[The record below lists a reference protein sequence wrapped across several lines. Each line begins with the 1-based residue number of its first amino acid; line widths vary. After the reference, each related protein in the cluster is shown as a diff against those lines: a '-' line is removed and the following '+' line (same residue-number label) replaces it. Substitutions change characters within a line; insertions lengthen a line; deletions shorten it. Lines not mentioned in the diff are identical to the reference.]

1 MSMFIYPHF
10 NTLSRDEEYQLA
22 LQAKQGD
29 KKARNALILSNI
41 PFAIKYSLSFSG
53 YKIAPEDLSQI
64 GLIGLI
70 EAVDKFDADKGFR
83 VITYAKWWIRK
94 EIEDAASK
102 VRKTPSTPF
111 SRMSVDNPD
120 FDEEAF
126 ISSLVEKSDNPV
138 EEECIE
144 KEKLHRVRKALDGL
158 SERDSDIIN
167 RHYGLAGREEE
178 SFNDI
183 AESYDLSKARIH
195 QLEQAAFSAMRKE
208 LGDLYDMLDL
218 CA

>member
-1 MSMFIYPHF
+1 MSMSIFPHF

-29 KKARNALILSNI
+29 KKARNILILSNI
-41 PFAIKYSLSFSG
+41 PFAIKYSLSFLG
-53 YKIAPEDLSQI
+53 YKIDPEDLSQI

-70 EAVDKFDADKGFR
+70 EAVDKFDAGKGFR

-94 EIEDAASK
+94 EIEEAAVK
-102 VRKTPSTPF
+102 TRKESSTTPF
-111 SRMSVDNPD
+111 SRLVKNEPD

-126 ISSLVEKSDNPV
+126 ISSLGDNSENPV

-144 KEKLHRVRKALDGL
+144 NEKHYRVRKALERL
-158 SERDSDIIN
+158 SGRDSDIIN
-167 RHYGLAGREEE
+167 RHYGFDGREEE

-183 AESYDLSKARIH
+183 AESYGLSKARIH
-195 QLEQAAFSAMRKE
+195 QLEQAAFNSLRSE
-208 LGDLYDMLDL
+208 LGDLYDM

>member
-1 MSMFIYPHF
+1 MSMSIFPHF

-22 LQAKQGD
+22 LQAKKGD
-29 KKARNALILSNI
+29 IKARNTIILSNI
-41 PFAIKYSLSFSG
+41 PFTIKYSLSFLG
-53 YKIAPEDLSQI
+53 YKIDPEDLSQI

-70 EAVDKFDADKGFR
+70 EAVDKFDGGKGFR

-94 EIEDAASK
+94 EIEEAAGK
-102 VRKTPSTPF
+102 TRKESSTTPF
-111 SRMSVDNPD
+111 SRLVKNEPG

-126 ISSLVEKSDNPV
+126 ISSLGDNSENPV

-144 KEKLHRVRKALDGL
+144 NEKHYRVRKALERL
-158 SERDSDIIN
+158 SGRDSDIIN
-167 RHYGLAGREEE
+167 RHYGLDGREEE

-183 AESYDLSKARIH
+183 AESYGLSKARIH
-195 QLEQAAFSAMRKE
+195 QLEQAAFNSLRSE
-208 LGDLYDMLDL
+208 LGDLYDM

>member
-1 MSMFIYPHF
+1 MSMSIFPHF
-10 NTLSRDEEYQLA
+10 NTLSRDEEYHLA

-29 KKARNALILSNI
+29 KKARNILILSNI
-41 PFAIKYSLSFSG
+41 PFAIKYSLSFLG
-53 YKIAPEDLSQI
+53 YKIDPEDLSQI

-70 EAVDKFDADKGFR
+70 EAVDKFDAGKGFR

-94 EIEDAASK
+94 EIEEAAVK
-102 VRKTPSTPF
+102 TRKESSTTPF
-111 SRMSVDNPD
+111 SRLVKNEPD

-126 ISSLVEKSDNPV
+126 ISSLGDNSENPV

-144 KEKLHRVRKALDGL
+144 NEKHYRVRKALDGL
-158 SERDSDIIN
+158 SGRDSDIIN
-167 RHYGLAGREEE
+167 RHYGLDGREEE

-183 AESYDLSKARIH
+183 AESYGLSKARIH
-195 QLEQAAFSAMRKE
+195 QLEQATFNSLRSE
-208 LGDLYDMLDL
+208 LGDLYDL

>member
-1 MSMFIYPHF
+1 MSMSIFPHF

-22 LQAKQGD
+22 LQAKKGD
-29 KKARNALILSNI
+29 KKARNTLILSNI
-41 PFAIKYSLSFSG
+41 PFAIKYSLSFLG
-53 YKIAPEDLSQI
+53 YKIDPEDLSQI

-70 EAVDKFDADKGFR
+70 EAVDKFDAGKGFR

-94 EIEDAASK
+94 EIEEAAGK
-102 VRKTPSTPF
+102 NRKESSTTPF
-111 SRMSVDNPD
+111 SRLVKNEPD

-126 ISSLVEKSDNPV
+126 ISSLDDNSENPV

-144 KEKLHRVRKALDGL
+144 NEKLYRVRKALNEL
-158 SERDSDIIN
+158 SGRDSDIIN
-167 RHYGLAGREEE
+167 RHYGLDGREEE

-183 AESYDLSKARIH
+183 AESYGLSKARIH
-195 QLEQAAFSAMRKE
+195 QLEQATFNSLRSE
-208 LGDLYDMLDL
+208 LGDLYDM

>member
-1 MSMFIYPHF
+1 MSMSIFPHF

-29 KKARNALILSNI
+29 KKARNILILSNI
-41 PFAIKYSLSFSG
+41 PFAIKYSLSFLG
-53 YKIAPEDLSQI
+53 YKIDPEDLSQI

-70 EAVDKFDADKGFR
+70 EAVNKFDAGKGFR

-94 EIEDAASK
+94 EIEEAAGK
-102 VRKTPSTPF
+102 TRKESSTIPF
-111 SRMSVDNPD
+111 SRLVKNEPD

-126 ISSLVEKSDNPV
+126 ISSLGDNSKNPV
-138 EEECIE
+138 EEECIKNE
-144 KEKLHRVRKALDGL
+144 KHYRVRKALERL
-158 SERDSDIIN
+158 SGRDSDIIN
-167 RHYGLAGREEE
+167 RHYGLDGREEE

-183 AESYDLSKARIH
+183 AESYGLSKARIH
-195 QLEQAAFSAMRKE
+195 QLEQATFNSLRSE
-208 LGDLYDMLDL
+208 LGDLYDM

>member
-1 MSMFIYPHF
+1 MSMSIFPHF

-29 KKARNALILSNI
+29 KKARNTLILSNI
-41 PFAIKYSLSFSG
+41 PFAIKYSLSFLG
-53 YKIAPEDLSQI
+53 YKIDPEDLSQI

-70 EAVDKFDADKGFR
+70 EAVDKFDAGKGFR

-94 EIEDAASK
+94 EIEEAAVK
-102 VRKTPSTPF
+102 TRKESSTTPF
-111 SRMSVDNPD
+111 SRLVKNEPD

-126 ISSLVEKSDNPV
+126 ISSLGDNSENPV

-144 KEKLHRVRKALDGL
+144 NEKHYRVRKALERL
-158 SERDSDIIN
+158 SGRDSDIIN
-167 RHYGLAGREEE
+167 RHYGLDGREEE

-183 AESYDLSKARIH
+183 AESYGLSKARIH
-195 QLEQAAFSAMRKE
+195 QLEQATFNSLRSE
-208 LGDLYDMLDL
+208 LGDLYDL

>member
-1 MSMFIYPHF
+1 MSMSIFPHF

-29 KKARNALILSNI
+29 KKAHNTLILSNI
-41 PFAIKYSLSFSG
+41 PFAIKYSLSFLG
-53 YKIAPEDLSQI
+53 YKIDPEDLSQI

-70 EAVDKFDADKGFR
+70 EAVNKFDAGKGFR
-83 VITYAKWWIRK
+83 VITYVKWWIRK
-94 EIEDAASK
+94 EIEEAAGK
-102 VRKTPSTPF
+102 TRKESSTIPF
-111 SRMSVDNPD
+111 SRLVKNEPD

-126 ISSLVEKSDNPV
+126 ISSLGDNSKNPV

-144 KEKLHRVRKALDGL
+144 NEKHYRVRKALERL
-158 SERDSDIIN
+158 SGRDSDIIN
-167 RHYGLAGREEE
+167 RHYGLDGREEE

-183 AESYDLSKARIH
+183 AESYGLSKARIH
-195 QLEQAAFSAMRKE
+195 QLEQATFNSLRSE
-208 LGDLYDMLDL
+208 LGDLYDM

>member
-1 MSMFIYPHF
+1 MSMSIFPHF

-29 KKARNALILSNI
+29 KKARNTLILSNI
-41 PFAIKYSLSFSG
+41 PFAIKYSLSFAG

-94 EIEDAASK
+94 EIEDAAGK
-102 VRKTPSTPF
+102 VRKESSTSPF
-111 SRMSVDNPD
+111 SRLAKNEPD

-126 ISSLVEKSDNPV
+126 ISSLAEKSENPV

-144 KEKLHRVRKALDGL
+144 NEKHHRVRKALDGL

-167 RHYGLAGREEE
+167 RHYGLDGREEE

-183 AESYDLSKARIH
+183 AESYGLSKARIH
-195 QLEQAAFSAMRKE
+195 QLEQAAFNTLRNQ
-208 LGDLYDMLDL
+208 LGDLYDM

>member
-1 MSMFIYPHF
+1 MSMSIYPRF

-29 KKARNALILSNI
+29 KKARNTLILSNI
-41 PFAIKYSLSFSG
+41 PFAIKYSLSFLG
-53 YKIAPEDLSQI
+53 YKIDPEDLSQI

-94 EIEDAASK
+94 EIEDAAGK
-102 VRKTPSTPF
+102 TRKESSTTPF
-111 SRMSVDNPD
+111 SRLAKNEPD

-126 ISSLVEKSDNPV
+126 ISSLGDNSENPV
-138 EEECIE
+138 EEECFE
-144 KEKLHRVRKALDGL
+144 NEKLARVRAALGEL

-167 RHYGLAGREEE
+167 RHYGLAEKEEE
-178 SFNDI
+178 SFNEI
-183 AESYDLSKARIH
+183 AESYGLSKARIH
-195 QLEQAAFSAMRKE
+195 QLEQAAFNSLRSQ
-208 LGDLYDMLDL
+208 LGDLYDM

>member
-1 MSMFIYPHF
+1 MSMSIFPHF

-29 KKARNALILSNI
+29 KKAHNTLILSNI
-41 PFAIKYSLSFSG
+41 PFAIKYSLSFLG
-53 YKIAPEDLSQI
+53 YKIDPEDLSQI

-70 EAVDKFDADKGFR
+70 EAVNKFDAGKGFR

-94 EIEDAASK
+94 EIEEAAGK
-102 VRKTPSTPF
+102 TRKESSTIPF
-111 SRMSVDNPD
+111 SRLVKNEPD

-126 ISSLVEKSDNPV
+126 ISSLGDNSENPV

-144 KEKLHRVRKALDGL
+144 NEKHYRVRKALERL

-167 RHYGLAGREEE
+167 RHYGLDGREEE
-178 SFNDI
+178 SFYDI
-183 AESYDLSKARIH
+183 AESYGLSKARIH
-195 QLEQAAFSAMRKE
+195 QLKQATFNSLRSE
-208 LGDLYDMLDL
+208 LGDLYDL

>member
-1 MSMFIYPHF
+1 MSMSIFPHF

-29 KKARNALILSNI
+29 KKAHNTLILSNI
-41 PFAIKYSLSFSG
+41 PFAIKYSLSFLG

-70 EAVDKFDADKGFR
+70 EAVDKFNAGKGFR

-94 EIEDAASK
+94 EIEEAAGK
-102 VRKTPSTPF
+102 TRKESSATPF
-111 SRMSVDNPD
+111 SRLVKNEPD

-126 ISSLVEKSDNPV
+126 ISSLGDNSKNPV

-144 KEKLHRVRKALDGL
+144 NEKHYRVRKALERL
-158 SERDSDIIN
+158 SGRDSDIIN
-167 RHYGLAGREEE
+167 RHYGLDGREEE

-183 AESYDLSKARIH
+183 AESYGLSKARIH
-195 QLEQAAFSAMRKE
+195 QLEQATFNSLRSE
-208 LGDLYDMLDL
+208 LGDLYDM

>member
-1 MSMFIYPHF
+1 MSMSIFPHF

-29 KKARNALILSNI
+29 KKARNTLILSNI
-41 PFAIKYSLSFSG
+41 PFAIKYSLSFLG
-53 YKIAPEDLSQI
+53 YKIDPEDLSQI

-70 EAVDKFDADKGFR
+70 EAVDKFNAGKGFR

-94 EIEDAASK
+94 EIEEAAGK
-102 VRKTPSTPF
+102 TRKESSATPF
-111 SRMSVDNPD
+111 SRLVKNEPD

-126 ISSLVEKSDNPV
+126 ISSLGDNSKNPV
-138 EEECIE
+138 EEECIKNE
-144 KEKLHRVRKALDGL
+144 KHYRVRKALERL
-158 SERDSDIIN
+158 SGRDSDIIN
-167 RHYGLAGREEE
+167 RHYGLDGREEE

-183 AESYDLSKARIH
+183 AESYGLSKARIH
-195 QLEQAAFSAMRKE
+195 QLEQATFNSLRSE
-208 LGDLYDMLDL
+208 LGDLYDM

>member
-1 MSMFIYPHF
+1 MSISIFPHF

-29 KKARNALILSNI
+29 KKARNTLILSNI
-41 PFAIKYSLSFSG
+41 PFAIKYSLSFLG
-53 YKIAPEDLSQI
+53 YKIDPEDLSQI

-70 EAVDKFDADKGFR
+70 EAVDKFNAGKGFR

-94 EIEDAASK
+94 EIEGAAGK
-102 VRKTPSTPF
+102 TRKESSTTPF
-111 SRMSVDNPD
+111 SRLVKNEPD

-126 ISSLVEKSDNPV
+126 ISSLGDNSKNPV

-144 KEKLHRVRKALDGL
+144 NEKHYRVRKALERL
-158 SERDSDIIN
+158 SGRDSDIIN
-167 RHYGLAGREEE
+167 RHYGLDGREEE

-183 AESYDLSKARIH
+183 AESYGLSKARIH
-195 QLEQAAFSAMRKE
+195 QLEQAAFNSLRSE
-208 LGDLYDMLDL
+208 LGDLYDL

>member
-1 MSMFIYPHF
+1 MSMSIFPHF

-29 KKARNALILSNI
+29 KKARNILILSNI
-41 PFAIKYSLSFSG
+41 PFAIKYSLSFLG
-53 YKIAPEDLSQI
+53 YKIDPEDLSQI

-70 EAVDKFDADKGFR
+70 EAVDKFDAGKGFR

-94 EIEDAASK
+94 EIEEAAVK
-102 VRKTPSTPF
+102 TRKESSTTPF
-111 SRMSVDNPD
+111 SRLVKNEPD

-126 ISSLVEKSDNPV
+126 ISSLGDNSENPV

-144 KEKLHRVRKALDGL
+144 NEKHYRVRKALDGL
-158 SERDSDIIN
+158 SGRDSDIIN
-167 RHYGLAGREEE
+167 RHYGFDGREEE

-183 AESYDLSKARIH
+183 AESYGLSKARIH
-195 QLEQAAFSAMRKE
+195 QLEQAAFNSLRSE
-208 LGDLYDMLDL
+208 LGDLYDM